1 MNTIP
6 VMVSASDLQ
15 RSTARIMKMVNDN
28 DQILVLNN
36 NKPKV
41 AMINVDKYQALLNR
55 IQALEEQSVLE
66 AIRIGE
72 LEFKTGK
79 LKTTADFSEFLKND

>member
-6 VMVSASDLQ
+6 VMVSTSDLQ
-15 RSTARIMKMVNDN
+15 RSTARVMKLVSNN
-28 DQILVLNN
+28 GQILVLNN

-41 AMINVDKYQALLNR
+41 AMIDVDKYQAMVNR

-72 LEFKTGK
+72 LEFKAGK
-79 LKTTADFSEFLKND
+79 LKATTDFSEFLKND

>member
-6 VMVSASDLQ
+6 VMVSVSDLQ
-15 RSTARIMKMVNDN
+15 RSSSRVMKLVDDN
-28 DQILVLNN
+28 DQVLVLNN

-41 AMINVDKYQALLNR
+41 AMINVDRYQAILRR
-55 IQALEEQSVLE
+55 IQFLEEQSVLE

-79 LKTTADFSEFLKND
+79 LKTTTDFSEFLKDD

>member
-1 MNTIP
+1 
-6 VMVSASDLQ
+6 
-15 RSTARIMKMVNDN
+15 MKMVDDN

-79 LKTTADFSEFLKND
+79 LKTTTDFSEFLRND